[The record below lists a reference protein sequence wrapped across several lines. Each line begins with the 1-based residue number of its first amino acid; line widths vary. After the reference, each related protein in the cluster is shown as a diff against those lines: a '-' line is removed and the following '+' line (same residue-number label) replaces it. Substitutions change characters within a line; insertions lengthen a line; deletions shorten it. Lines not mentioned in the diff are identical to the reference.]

1 MITFTEPSLNHPYHQ
16 DSQIKDKDR
25 TKKNKHIHDLLR
37 KTNVINF
44 NVYRRKEPNTHIQID
59 KNEIGTITVS
69 QTKHTHGRRRR

>member
-44 NVYRRKEPNTHIQID
+44 NVYRRKEPNTHI
-59 KNEIGTITVS
+59 
-69 QTKHTHGRRRR
+69 